1 MKPIKTL
8 KDEYINSNM
17 LELFEQDEVIEEVES
32 FFLTPL
38 NQQKTGLYNWWNF
51 KIFRVIKNAKLRQI
65 QANFGIFSTIK
76 IWKLNNF
83 NLHL

>member
-38 NQQKTGLYNWWNF
+38 NQQKTGLYN
-51 KIFRVIKNAKLRQI
+51 
-65 QANFGIFSTIK
+65 
-76 IWKLNNF
+76 
-83 NLHL
+83 

>member
-1 MKPIKTL
+1 MTHIKIKVKQAEADSMKPIKTL

-38 NQQKTGLYNWWNF
+38 NQQKTGLYN
-51 KIFRVIKNAKLRQI
+51 
-65 QANFGIFSTIK
+65 
-76 IWKLNNF
+76 
-83 NLHL
+83 